1 MALKLMVDTCVW
13 LDLAKDY
20 RAQPILHA
28 LSDLIKGR
36 KIELVVPR
44 VVPEE
49 FERNK
54 ARVIAEAQRSFQS
67 HFKIVRDAVVRFGDD
82 ASKPGALKALS
93 EIDHRI
99 FIEGEAVNDSIAL
112 IEKLIK
118 SGRPMNISSEI
129 KQRVAERA
137 LAKKA
142 PYHRDKNSVADAI
155 IIELY
160 AQSLSSPRN
169 RRIKHA
175 FLSHNIRDF
184 SDTAGD
190 QRKPHG
196 DLLNLFGSTRSTYWI
211 SMPDFINSIDPDLVA
226 DHDMDLSFSQ
236 QPRRLSEILEAEHLL
251 FRQVWYNRHWNLR
264 TEIEEGTHHVVAA
277 KDYSTKPYR
286 QDQTLNSIWAG
297 ALAAAKRTEEEVGIE
312 NLGPWTDFEWGM
324 LNGKLSALRWVM
336 GDEWDM
342 LDT

>member
-1 MALKLMVDTCVW
+1 M
-13 LDLAKDY
+13 
-20 RAQPILHA
+20 
-28 LSDLIKGR
+28 
-36 KIELVVPR
+36 
-44 VVPEE
+44 
-49 FERNK
+49 N
-54 ARVIAEAQRSFQS
+54 
-67 HFKIVRDAVVRFGDD
+67 
-82 ASKPGALKALS
+82 
-93 EIDHRI
+93 
-99 FIEGEAVNDSIAL
+99 NSIAL

-137 LAKKA
+137 LAKKDS
-142 PYHRDKNSVADAI
+142 YHRDKNSVADAI

-286 QDQTLNSIWAG
+286 QDQTLNLNMGRRIGGGQRTRERRYREIWDRG
-297 ALAAAKRTEEEVGIE
+297 QI
-312 NLGPWTDFEWGM
+312 
-324 LNGKLSALRWVM
+324 LNGECSTASCLRFGGLWETSGTCSTPKPVGVRIAPLSIQGNAPPRSYTVALGRPILFLELIVRGNRDATQTPPAASLANWSSCLT
-336 GDEWDM
+336 GASDSY
-342 LDT
+342 LPPRHRHKRCDTYGTRDVGRLATSYLRRPRYPVPM